1 MNDRVNDRE
10 IRKSIYA
17 MILPIIIENILQMV
31 VNIISMG
38 MIGRIS
44 VTAISA
50 QGICATLTGIT
61 WSIFKG
67 ISIGTTVL
75 AAKAYGSKN
84 NDRLRTVIQQSLLSL
99 TILSIMIQQILF
111 WNGETILKV
120 IFNPNAEILAMAVQY
135 LKIYSFGF
143 PFVAIMLCVTG
154 SLQGMGNAK
163 TPMLIA
169 LIMNVTNIILS
180 HILIFGRFG
189 FPAMGLPGAALAIII
204 SQGVGAICGISV
216 LFGRMGVL
224 HGIGRK
230 AFFKPDFAAIKE
242 IYTIGIPSGLETA
255 FWQLSSIVLGRV
267 FLSLGEVS
275 YAANQLGLQAESIS
289 EMPALGF
296 GIAATAFTGQALGAG
311 DPELGKRYMKE
322 IRKGALLVIS
332 FGMMLLLVFPKA
344 AMSLLTDNQEVIELG
359 AIYLRIMG
367 LIQIPQNLQR
377 IYTGS
382 LKGAGY
388 TRIPMMVAGIGIW
401 GVRIPLSL
409 LLTQYF
415 HLGIIAVWIIVA
427 IDQTFRFA
435 LSYLLFKRKKV
446 FAENHEKDTL
456 VASSKVGYLEG

>member
-1 MNDRVNDRE
+1 MNDRE

-17 MILPIIIENILQMV
+17 MIFPIIIENILQMV
-31 VNIISMG
+31 VNIVSMG

-44 VTAISA
+44 VSAISA
-50 QGICATLTGIT
+50 QGVCATLTGIT

-67 ISIGTTVL
+67 ISVGTTVL

-99 TILSIMIQQILF
+99 TVLSIIIQQILF
-111 WNGETILKV
+111 WNAESILTI
-120 IFNPNAEILAMAVQY
+120 IFNPNAEILGMAVQY
-135 LKIYSFGF
+135 LKVCSFGF

-169 LIMNVTNIILS
+169 LIMNVVNIILS
-180 HILIFGRFG
+180 QILIFGRFG
-189 FPAMGLPGAALAIII
+189 VPAMGLSGAALAIII
-204 SQGVGAICGISV
+204 SQGVGALCGLTV

-224 HGIGRK
+224 QGIGIK
-230 AFFKPDFAAIKE
+230 AFFKPNFGTVKE

-267 FLSLGEVS
+267 FLSLGEIS

-311 DPELGKRYMKE
+311 DLDLGKRYLKE

-332 FGMMLLLVFPKA
+332 FGMMILLIFPKT

-377 IYTGS
+377 IYTGA

-401 GVRIPLSL
+401 GVRIPLAL

-435 LSYLLFKRKKV
+435 LSYILYNRKKV
-446 FAENHEKDTL
+446 FDETQEKQ
-456 VASSKVGYLEG
+456 SSRSGLSNFLAG